1 MSFRTPIISCR
12 SDREQTVFGRRGE
25 IAYWILRLELEPEF
39 DGLARLPDT
48 VEPDQSLGLAEVA
61 LGPGL
66 LQLDDDVGVGER
78 ADEVAGFKVGG

>member
-12 SDREQTVFGRRGE
+12 SDRERTVFGMRGE

-39 DGLARLPDT
+39 DGLARLPDA
-48 VEPDQSLGLAEVA
+48 VESDQGLGLAEVA

-66 LQLDDDVGVGER
+66 LELDDDVGVGER
-78 ADEVAGFKVGG
+78 ADEVTGLEVGG